1 MATLR
6 RREKAQLPA
15 AGTLRWPEMVQ
26 LPAAGFLRRRE
37 MAQLQVQV
45 TLAGPEM
52 AQLPAAGTLRRV
64 AAVVLATVPRLV
76 SVEVRATV
84 GRRALVP
91 AATVG
96 PLAAVWLTGP
106 AASQTAASLEQAQ
119 GRAARLWVWAL
130 SGLPLAAGLLG
141 WAWLGR
147 QECHCKLFRR
157 I

>member
-6 RREKAQLPA
+6 RREMAQLPA
-15 AGTLRWPEMVQ
+15 AGTLRRPEMVQ

-45 TLAGPEM
+45 TLPGPEM
-52 AQLPAAGTLRRV
+52 AQLAAAGTLRRV
-64 AAVVLATVPRLV
+64 AALVLGTVRRLV

-84 GRRALVP
+84 RRRALVR

-96 PLAAVWLTGP
+96 PLAAVCLAGS
-106 AASQTAASLEQAQ
+106 AASQAAASLQQAL
-119 GRAARLWVWAL
+119 GRVAGLWVWAL
-130 SGLPLAAGLLG
+130 SGLPLAAAGLLG

-147 QECHCKLFRR
+147 WRG
-157 I
+157 

>member
-6 RREKAQLPA
+6 RREMAQLPA

-26 LPAAGFLRRRE
+26 LPAAGTLRRRE

-45 TLAGPEM
+45 TLPGPEM

-64 AAVVLATVPRLV
+64 AALVLATVRRLV

-84 GRRALVP
+84 GPRALVP

-96 PLAAVWLTGP
+96 PRAAVWLTGP
-106 AASQTAASLEQAQ
+106 AASQTAASLQQAL
-119 GRAARLWVWAL
+119 GRAAGLWVWAL
-130 SGLPLAAGLLG
+130 SGLPLATAGLLG
-141 WAWLGR
+141 WARMG
-147 QECHCKLFRR
+147 
-157 I
+157 